1 MLEDVLLSHPGVAD
15 ACVIGK
21 PDAVA
26 GELPM
31 AFVVLEPGHTLTAQ
45 QIRDFVA
52 SKQRFIDHFR
62 NLFALFQ
69 RCLLYTSPSPR
80 DSGISRMPSSA

>member
-69 RCLLYTSPSPR
+69 RLGQLWGFHLFYRT
-80 DSGISRMPSSA
+80 